1 MLDNSCAIKKRK
13 WRMFSFRL
21 FLFLY
26 FLPSQ
31 NLLTSN
37 VCMLRNRL
45 AHEKEKKKN
54 SGIQWN
60 ALFYVLHEA

>member
-21 FLFLY
+21 FF
-26 FLPSQ
+26 FPSQ

-45 AHEKEKKKN
+45 VHEKEKEEN

-60 ALFYVLHEA
+60 ALFFYVLYEA